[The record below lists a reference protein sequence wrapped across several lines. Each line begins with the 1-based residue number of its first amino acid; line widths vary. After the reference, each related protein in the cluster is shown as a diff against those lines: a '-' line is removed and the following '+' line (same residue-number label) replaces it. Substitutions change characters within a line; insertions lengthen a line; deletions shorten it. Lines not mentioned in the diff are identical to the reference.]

1 MHTSTTVAK
10 IWLAAMLA
18 LFLGACGYMP
28 FVPWSYETEAFGK
41 SKKFAVVTV
50 AASPEIGITVNGV
63 AKAASPDSGY
73 RNDAN
78 RILRDTTPLILKELE
93 RSPYYTLLPPRT
105 VLANKAYRT
114 TASDD
119 PKSTMLSS
127 LMLTAPGYKFFGSED
142 KLAQLARDLNVD
154 AVMVVSVDYASGFTA
169 GGAGGVQRGRAVVH
183 VSAVNQAGSVIW
195 KDGGVG
201 ISDNVIRS
209 ANEAVNPDKLR
220 PLLIEASRNAA
231 RKLLDKVESKFAS
244 L

>member
-1 MHTSTTVAK
+1 MHTTTTVAK
-10 IWLAAMLA
+10 LWLAALLA
-18 LFLGACGYMP
+18 LLLGACGYMP
-28 FVPWSYETEAFGK
+28 FVPWSYDTESFGK

-50 AASPEIGITVNGV
+50 AASPEISITVNGV
-63 AKAASPDSGY
+63 AKTPSAESGY

-78 RILRDTTPLILKELE
+78 RILRETTPLILKELE

-105 VLANKAYRT
+105 VLANKAYRS
-114 TASDD
+114 APGGD
-119 PKSTMLSS
+119 PTSAMLSS
-127 LMLTAPGYKFFGSED
+127 LLLTAPGYKFFGSED
-142 KLAQLARDLNVD
+142 RLAQLARDMHVD
-154 AVMVVSVDYASGFTA
+154 AVMVVSVDYTSGFTA
-169 GGAGGVQRGRAVVH
+169 AGTGGVQRGRAVVH
-183 VSAVNQAGSVIW
+183 VSAVNQAGVVIW

-201 ISDNVIRS
+201 ISDNAIKS